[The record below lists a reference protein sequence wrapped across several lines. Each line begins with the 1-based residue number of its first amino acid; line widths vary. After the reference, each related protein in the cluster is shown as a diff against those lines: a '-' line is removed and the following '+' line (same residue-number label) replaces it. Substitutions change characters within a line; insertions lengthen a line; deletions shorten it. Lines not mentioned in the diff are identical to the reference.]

1 MGRIGMSRAGVLICR
16 EPEAAGEVLQPTPG
30 AEVRWDNR
38 FCMLFSKGKYA
49 PARGLT
55 LARLGGDGWA
65 EIAGRQPELRKCP
78 IPGPARASLPAFRDT
93 NGILAVPHLRYG
105 RHGSKPVNLGLRH
118 LRFEPP
124 MPLAGAS
131 FSVVSEA
138 S

>member
-1 MGRIGMSRAGVLICR
+1 MGRAGVLICR
-16 EPEAAGEVLQPTPG
+16 EPEAAGEVLHPTPG

-65 EIAGRQPELRKCP
+65 EIVGRQPELRKCP

-93 NGILAVPHLRYG
+93 NGILAVPHLGYG
-105 RHGSKPVNLGLRH
+105 RHGAEPVNHGLRA

-124 MPLAGAS
+124 MPLAGTS